1 MPSKERDNDVMESN
15 RNTGRLTALPGRRLV
30 GMMVGAVLVATGATV
45 AITAPAAAVDCSTVP
60 WMDQS
65 KTADERADALLA
77 ASSQHQKYR
86 WLVEQPAVSPTR
98 TDWQPG
104 RPGEAPVVYPVQVEC
119 TPTIVYTDGPEAV
132 RAAGVTDFPAQIALA
147 STWNLDLAYE
157 KGMAQAE
164 ESFAKRRNV
173 ILAPGIGNGRTP
185 LAGRTPEYFG
195 EDPLVNGL
203 FAGAHA
209 EGIEADGKVLSDL
222 KHYLA
227 NEQELDRQTS
237 SSNISERAL
246 RELYS
251 LPYEIAVDE
260 GSPESVMCAFNQV
273 NGVYICESP
282 LMQDLLKDDHGF
294 DGFIMSDFGSVHSTG
309 ASLMNGLDQELNRP
323 IWFTPAKL
331 DAALAAGEIT
341 QERIDEAAFRV
352 VRSYIRGGLFDNP
365 LPAQAAVEASTAENE
380 AIAKRIAEEGSVL
393 LKNDGVLPL
402 DPAAGD
408 TIALFG
414 PTASSTPTTVGTVP
428 TSAVSVCSLT
438 LRFNPN
444 AAPRNT
450 LPCEDVVS
458 AETAII
464 ARAAEDGA
472 TVTWNNGQDIAAA
485 AAQAAAADV
494 AIVFGYQRMGEFSDL
509 TDLHLQGNGDALIA
523 AIEQANPNTVVVLQ
537 TGSAVEMPWVDGV
550 QAVLENWYGG
560 EQQGPAIASLV
571 FGDAAPTGKLPM
583 TFPKSLADTPT
594 NTPEQY
600 PGTFA
605 DGSTTRPPGST
616 EIRQVEYTEDLAV
629 GYKWYQSQGI
639 DPLFAFGHGL
649 TYTTFA
655 YDRVQVT
662 PKSTNGAKEI
672 RVQFK
677 VTNTG
682 DRTGTEIAQAYVTLP
697 ASTGAPGS
705 RLVGWESVTLAPG
718 AHANVTITLSADELA
733 EMHLLEYWNETA
745 DAWVTAKGSYGVAV
759 GGSSEAPIAT
769 QFTIK

>member
-1 MPSKERDNDVMESN
+1 MTSSGQNPDMRRTRSR
-15 RNTGRLTALPGRRLV
+15 RRLV
-30 GMMVGAVLVATGATV
+30 AMLVGTALISIGGTA
-45 AITAPAAAVDCSTVP
+45 AIAAPAAAVDCSTVP
-60 WMDQS
+60 WMDAS
-65 KTADERADALLA
+65 KSADERAQALLD

-86 WLVEQPAVSPTR
+86 WLVEQPTVSPTQTEWR
-98 TDWQPG
+98 AGFT
-104 RPGEAPVVYPVQVEC
+104 GEAPVVYPVQVDC

-132 RAAGVTDFPAQIALA
+132 RSAGVTDFPAQIALA

-157 KGMAQAE
+157 KGVAMADEA
-164 ESFAKRRNV
+164 FAKRKNV

-203 FAGAHA
+203 FAASNA
-209 EGIEADGKVLSDL
+209 KGIEADGKVISDL
-222 KHYLA
+222 KHFTA

-237 SSNISERAL
+237 SSNLSERAL
-246 RELYS
+246 RELYG

-282 LMQDLLKDDHGF
+282 IMQELLKDDYGF
-294 DGFIMSDFGSVHSTG
+294 DGFIMSDFGSVHSTA

-323 IWFTPAKL
+323 IWFTPARL
-331 DAALAAGEIT
+331 DAALNAGEIT

-365 LPAQAAVEASTAENE
+365 LPAQAAAEASTPEHE
-380 AIAKRIAEEGSVL
+380 AIAKQIAEEGSVL

-402 DPAAGD
+402 SPTAGQ

-414 PTASSTPTTVGTVP
+414 PTASSTPTTVGNAP

-438 LRFNPN
+438 LRFNAN

-458 AETAII
+458 AETALT
-464 ARAAEDGA
+464 ARAAAAGA
-472 TVTWNNGQDIAAA
+472 TVTWNNGQDVAAA
-485 AAQAAAADV
+485 AAQAATADI
-494 AIVFGYQRMGEFSDL
+494 AIVFGYQRMGEFNDL
-509 TDLHLQGNGDALIA
+509 TDLKLQGNGDALIA
-523 AIEQANPNTVVVLQ
+523 AVEQANPNTVVVLQ
-537 TGSAVEMPWVDGV
+537 TGSAVEMPWIDGV

-560 EQQGPAIASLV
+560 EQQGPAIASLL
-571 FGDAAPTGKLPM
+571 FGDVAPSGKLPM

-594 NTPEQY
+594 NTPAQY
-600 PGTFA
+600 PGIFS
-605 DGSTTRPPGST
+605 DGSTTRPAGT
-616 EIRQVEYTEDLAV
+616 NEIRQVSYSEDLAV
-629 GYKWYQSQGI
+629 GYKWYQEQGI
-639 DPLFAFGHGL
+639 EPLFAFGHGL
-649 TYTTFA
+649 TYTTFG

-682 DRTGTEIAQAYVTLP
+682 ERTGTEIAQAYVTLP
-697 ASTGAPGS
+697 SSAGAPGS
-705 RLVGWESVTLAPG
+705 RLVGWKAVTLAPG
-718 AHANVTITLSADELA
+718 QHANVTITLSADDLA
-733 EMHLLEYWNETA
+733 EQHLLEHWDASA
-745 DAWVTAKGSYGVAV
+745 DQWVTAKGSYGVAV
-759 GGSSEAPIAT
+759 GGSSETPVAT

>member
-1 MPSKERDNDVMESN
+1 MNAAGSAIRRPAVRRTVGLML
-15 RNTGRLTALPGRRLV
+15 GAALL
-30 GMMVGAVLVATGATV
+30 ATGSV
-45 AITAPAAAVDCSTVP
+45 AVATAPAVAVDCATVP
-60 WMDQS
+60 WMDTS
-65 KTADERADALLA
+65 KTPDERAEALLE

-98 TDWQPG
+98 TDWNPG
-104 RPGEAPVVYPVQVEC
+104 RPGEAPVIYPVQVEC

-147 STWNLDLAYE
+147 STWNLELAYE
-157 KGMAQAE
+157 KGVAQAD
-164 ESFAKRRNV
+164 ESFAKRRSV

-209 EGIEADGKVLSDL
+209 EGIEADGRVLSDL

-323 IWFTPAKL
+323 IWFTPEKL

-365 LPAQAAVEASTAENE
+365 LPAEAAVEASTPAHE
-380 AIAKRIAEEGSVL
+380 ATAKRIAEDGSVL

-402 DPAAGD
+402 EAEAGQ

-414 PTASSTPTTVGTVP
+414 PTASTTPTTVGSFPV
-428 TSAVSVCSLT
+428 SAVSVCSLT
-438 LRFNPN
+438 LQRNPT

-458 AETAII
+458 AEAAIT

-485 AAQAAAADV
+485 AAQAAEADI

-509 TDLHLQGNGDALIA
+509 TDLRLQGNGDALITA
-523 AIEQANPNTVVVLQ
+523 VQAANPNTVVVLQ
-537 TGSAVEMPWVDGV
+537 TGSAVEMPWLDGV
-550 QAVLENWYGG
+550 EAVLENWYGG
-560 EQQGPAIASLV
+560 EQQGPAIASLL
-571 FGDAAPTGKLPM
+571 FGDVAPSGKLPM

-600 PGTFA
+600 PGTF
-605 DGSTTRPPGST
+605 SQGST

-629 GYKWYQSQGI
+629 GYKWYQEEGI
-639 DPLFAFGHGL
+639 EPLFAFGHGL

-672 RVQFK
+672 RIQFK
-677 VTNTG
+677 ITNTG
-682 DRTGTEIAQAYVTLP
+682 DRSGTEIAQAYVTLP
-697 ASTGAPGS
+697 SSAEAPGS
-705 RLVGWESVTLAPG
+705 RLVGWESVTLEPG
-718 AHANVTITLSADELA
+718 EHRNVTITLSADELA
-733 EMHLLEYWNETA
+733 EQHLIEHWDEDA
-745 DAWVTAKGSYGVAV
+745 DEWVTAKGAYGVAV
-759 GGSSEAPIAT
+759 GGSSEAPVTT

>member
-1 MPSKERDNDVMESN
+1 MWTDLQIAFEGEGRDVRKPSRIVGTLVSA
-15 RNTGRLTALPGRRLV
+15 ALI
-30 GMMVGAVLVATGATV
+30 ATGAAVTT
-45 AITAPAAAVDCSTVP
+45 ISPAAAVDCSTVP
-60 WMDQS
+60 WMDAS
-65 KTADERADALLA
+65 KTADERAQALLD

-86 WLVEQPAVSPTR
+86 WLVEQPAVTPTR
-98 TDWQPG
+98 TDWPAG
-104 RPGEAPVVYPVQVEC
+104 LAGEAPVVYPVQVEC

-157 KGMAQAE
+157 KGVAQADE
-164 ESFAKRRNV
+164 AFAKRRNV

-209 EGIEADGKVLSDL
+209 AGIEADGKVLSDL

-237 SSNISERAL
+237 SSNVSERAL

-282 LMQDLLKDDHGF
+282 LMQQLLKDDHGF

-331 DAALAAGEIT
+331 DAALAAGQIT
-341 QERIDEAAFRV
+341 QDRIDEAAFRV

-365 LPAQAAVEASTAENE
+365 LPAEAAAEASTPAHE
-380 AIAKRIAEEGSVL
+380 AIAKQIAEEGSVL
-393 LKNDGVLPL
+393 LKNNGVLPL
-402 DPAAGD
+402 SPKKGQK
-408 TIALFG
+408 IALFG
-414 PTASSTPTTVGTVP
+414 PTASSTVTTVGGVP

-458 AETAII
+458 AETALT
-464 ARAAEDGA
+464 ARAAKAGA
-472 TVTWNNGQDIAAA
+472 TVTWNNGQDVAAA

-509 TDLHLQGNGDALIA
+509 TDLRLQGNGDALIA
-523 AIEQANPNTVVVLQ
+523 AVEKANPKTVVVLQ
-537 TGSAVEMPWVDGV
+537 TGSAVEMPWLRGV

-560 EQQGPAIASLV
+560 EQQGPAIASLL
-571 FGDAAPTGKLPM
+571 FGDVAPSGKLPM

-600 PGTFA
+600 PGVFS
-605 DGSTTRPPGST
+605 DGSTTRPAGST
-616 EIRQVEYTEDLAV
+616 EIRQVEYSEDLAV
-629 GYKWYQSQGI
+629 GYKWYQEERI

-649 TYTTFA
+649 TYTTFS
-655 YDRVQVT
+655 YDRVKVT
-662 PKSTNGAKEI
+662 PQTTKGAKEI
-672 RVQFK
+672 RIQFK

-682 DRTGTEIAQAYVTLP
+682 RRTGTEIAQAYVTLP
-697 ASTGAPGS
+697 RSADAPGS
-705 RLVGWESVTLAPG
+705 RLVGWEKVTLAPG
-718 AHANVTITLSADELA
+718 RHANVTITLSAEDLA
-733 EMHLLEYWNETA
+733 AQHLIEYWDESR
-745 DAWVTAKGSYGVAV
+745 DKWVTAKGTYGVAV
-759 GGSSEAPIAT
+759 GGSSEADVEAE
-769 QFTIK
+769 FRIK